1 MIFLPG
7 WHSIESTTWIH
18 DLFEKSSFILLCVLA
33 VAIGLAYIYG
43 HRRDYLAD
51 EAIQD
56 AARRA
61 AIAERQ
67 AAIAEGQAANSERQ
81 TPVAGRQVETT
92 EGRAANLD
100 EQEPTAERH
109 AAVVEMPAATA
120 ERRVAIAERQA
131 ANAERQAVNS
141 ERQPPVAERQAGT
154 AEGHPANPEEHKSTA
169 ERYAAVVE
177 MPVAEARRQPPQDD
191 RDRQSAGATAPPKG
205 PLAEPMS
212 APENERKKSNDIST
226 PRTPRHLAEN
236 QKTRLRDFLARQP
249 KGRLTIRINPSV
261 PDASN
266 YGVEIAQFLKREA
279 GWLVRIDSS
288 TFKGPD
294 HGGMWVTLR
303 SADAIPEFTGT
314 LHAALAHAHI
324 PVRDR
329 PVWDPNGP
337 GLNEIW
343 LVIGKAN

>member
-81 TPVAGRQVETT
+81 TPVAGRQAETA
-92 EGRAANLD
+92 EGRA
-100 EQEPTAERH
+100 
-109 AAVVEMPAATA
+109 
-120 ERRVAIAERQA
+120 
-131 ANAERQAVNS
+131 
-141 ERQPPVAERQAGT
+141 
-154 AEGHPANPEEHKSTA
+154 ANPEEHKSTA

-226 PRTPRHLAEN
+226 PRTPRHLAE
-236 QKTRLRDFLARQP
+236 
-249 KGRLTIRINPSV
+249 
-261 PDASN
+261 
-266 YGVEIAQFLKREA
+266 
-279 GWLVRIDSS
+279 
-288 TFKGPD
+288 
-294 HGGMWVTLR
+294 
-303 SADAIPEFTGT
+303 
-314 LHAALAHAHI
+314 
-324 PVRDR
+324 
-329 PVWDPNGP
+329 
-337 GLNEIW
+337 
-343 LVIGKAN
+343 